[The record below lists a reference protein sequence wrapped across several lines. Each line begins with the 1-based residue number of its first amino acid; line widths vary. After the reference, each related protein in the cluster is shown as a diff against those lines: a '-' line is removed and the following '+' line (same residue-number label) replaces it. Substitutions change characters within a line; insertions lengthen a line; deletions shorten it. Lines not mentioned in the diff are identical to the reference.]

1 MAKLMELDLGDA
13 LRHLAGVKTYKDR
26 ARQTEEVVARLHECG
41 VSYLNLA
48 TSAAKVWDI
57 ADIQTTAT
65 ERGYKFSDELARECL
80 LEMLEKHDAGIGINW
95 DTVTFWVSEY
105 ESKAEEISED

>member
-13 LRHLAGVKTYKDR
+13 LRHLAGVQSYGNRMK
-26 ARQTEEVVARLHECG
+26 QTEAVVARLHECG

-57 ADIQTTAT
+57 ADIQKTAQG
-65 ERGYKFSDELARECL
+65 RGYKFSDELARECL
-80 LEMLEKHDAGIGINW
+80 LEMLDRHDAGIGINW
-95 DTVTFWVSEY
+95 DTVTFWVIEY
-105 ESKAEEISED
+105 ESKAEKISED